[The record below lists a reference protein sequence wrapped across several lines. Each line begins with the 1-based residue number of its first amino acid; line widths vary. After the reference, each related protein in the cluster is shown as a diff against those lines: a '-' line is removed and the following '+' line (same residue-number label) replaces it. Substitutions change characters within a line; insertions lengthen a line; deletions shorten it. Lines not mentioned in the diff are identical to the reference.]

1 MEQVKEQI
9 TREPHSG
16 PHLLMPAFSTLNEL
30 IATKAMDYKLI
41 NYTPMDSIKAPM
53 AV

>member
-1 MEQVKEQI
+1 
-9 TREPHSG
+9 
-16 PHLLMPAFSTLNEL
+16 L
-30 IATKAMDYKLI
+30 IATSPLDYKLI